1 MKFEVR
7 VRQLTC
13 QHYLK
18 KFLVFELEVGG
29 IYLKHKSRTFSIHRP
44 AGSNVRK
51 NKVGKK
57 KKRGKRKMF
66 QRSGQGVVLRLYKLK
81 RGLIFIEKKAHFQF
95 NTSGT

>member
-29 IYLKHKSRTFSIHRP
+29 IVEYY
-44 AGSNVRK
+44 
-51 NKVGKK
+51 
-57 KKRGKRKMF
+57 
-66 QRSGQGVVLRLYKLK
+66 RLLCLYEVSKP
-81 RGLIFIEKKAHFQF
+81 
-95 NTSGT
+95 

>member
-57 KKRGKRKMF
+57 KKEERGRCFKEAGKG
-66 QRSGQGVVLRLYKLK
+66 SCYGC
-81 RGLIFIEKKAHFQF
+81 I
-95 NTSGT
+95 N